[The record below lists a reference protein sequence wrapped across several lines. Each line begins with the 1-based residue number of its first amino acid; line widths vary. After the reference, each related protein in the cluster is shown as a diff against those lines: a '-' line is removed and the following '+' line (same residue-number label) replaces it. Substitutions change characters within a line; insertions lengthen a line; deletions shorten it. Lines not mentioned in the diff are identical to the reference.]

1 MKERAIVMMISMND
15 HHNSMGIGRQCV
27 GTWLL
32 RLLQVVLVSGTFG
45 LWNFE
50 HTQFVVVLATDL
62 RAAWRISTRS
72 DCKCIP
78 WSFRI
83 GRQELWG

>member
-32 RLLQVVLVSGTFG
+32 RLLQVVLVSATFG
-45 LWNFE
+45 LWNF
-50 HTQFVVVLATDL
+50 
-62 RAAWRISTRS
+62 STHN
-72 DCKCIP
+72 
-78 WSFRI
+78 
-83 GRQELWG
+83 LL